1 MTFEE
6 IFPNWK
12 TALRNALAV
21 GGIVLASSG
30 LVNYP
35 PSLQTVYTAFVGA
48 VLAVIV
54 EFCNTYKQ
62 KNINGNKSNTIK
74 SFFLS

>member
-12 TALRNALAV
+12 IALRNALAV
-21 GGIVLASSG
+21 GGIVLASSSIAQ
-30 LVNYP
+30 YP
-35 PSLQTVYTAFVGA
+35 PKFSVVYSAIIGA
-48 VLAVIV
+48 ILAVIV

-62 KNINGNKSNTIK
+62 KNVNGNKNNTIK

>member
-35 PSLQTVYTAFVGA
+35 PTLQTFYTAFVGA

-62 KNINGNKSNTIK
+62 KNVDGKNSKTIK
-74 SFFLS
+74 NFFLS

>member
-12 TALRNALAV
+12 IALRNALAV

-35 PSLQTVYTAFVGA
+35 PTLQTVYTAFVGA

-54 EFCNTYKQ
+54 EFCNTYRQ
-62 KNINGNKSNTIK
+62 KSVNGKGNGTIK